1 MEKIQNFLMFNAG
14 WRNGLAGTSL
24 NLTRRSAK
32 SCTLEGITPYM
43 LGTIHLEINF
53 ARKDTRVLVDIK
65 SDLTHQCGP
74 AAKKAN
80 GILGFIRR
88 SFPRAGNLG
97 FCLGLA

>member
-1 MEKIQNFLMFNAG
+1 MEEIQNFLMFNAS
-14 WRNGLAGTSL
+14 WRNGLMGTSL
-24 NLTRRSAK
+24 NLTRRAK

-43 LGTIHLEINF
+43 LGAIHLEINF
-53 ARKDTRVLVDIK
+53 ARKDPGVPVDIK
-65 SDLTHQCGP
+65 LDLTHHCGP
-74 AAKKAN
+74 AAKKAY